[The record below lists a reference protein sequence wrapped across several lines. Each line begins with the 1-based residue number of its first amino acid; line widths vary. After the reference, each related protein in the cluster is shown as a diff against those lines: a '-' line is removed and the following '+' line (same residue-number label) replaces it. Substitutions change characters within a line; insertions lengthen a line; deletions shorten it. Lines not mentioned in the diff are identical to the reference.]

1 MQIYL
6 FNPSRS
12 NSKFL
17 FIKLCLPNEWMDV
30 KTENNCHTSEGKIKG
45 RHKQK
50 LNAHL
55 EMKSLVSG
63 NVEFSSR
70 RDIR

>member
-1 MQIYL
+1 MNGCENWEQ
-6 FNPSRS
+6 
-12 NSKFL
+12 
-17 FIKLCLPNEWMDV
+17 LPHIW
-30 KTENNCHTSEGKIKG
+30 GKIKG

-50 LNAHL
+50 INAHL

-70 RDIR
+70 RDIWWRNEEI